1 MTLGSPDQGQRI
13 ASLVE
18 ELVRK
23 DKEREER
30 EAMEGAP
37 TYGPDLG
44 KFMQVTE
51 QTEAQNAQELQRRE
65 AERESLRQRGDIEEN
80 KRNIPILLQPEPEPE
95 PPEDW
100 LEIDRRPM
108 GPWVP

>member
-1 MTLGSPDQGQRI
+1 MPLGSPDQGQRI

-44 KFMQVTE
+44 EFMQVTE

-65 AERESLRQRGDIEEN
+65 AERESFRQRGQIDFNQREEED
-80 KRNIPILLQPEPEPE
+80 RNSELN
-95 PPEDW
+95 
-100 LEIDRRPM
+100 RRLNQQFPM
-108 GPWVP
+108 SSGGF